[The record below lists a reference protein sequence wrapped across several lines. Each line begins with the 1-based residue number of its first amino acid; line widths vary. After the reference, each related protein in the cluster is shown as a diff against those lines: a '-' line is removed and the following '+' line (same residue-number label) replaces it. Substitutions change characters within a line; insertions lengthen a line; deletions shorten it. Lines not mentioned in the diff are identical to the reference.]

1 MPCTNITM
9 SLENTLVKVSFAG
22 PHISCMYPCVLPMAG
37 SIAPWKAT
45 VPLPTASTE
54 NLSPVREH
62 RGYLWDEL
70 IAGGSTL
77 GGFAEGGTVDR
88 SFGTAGSTLGG
99 EWVSMLCRGV
109 GDGVFAR
116 VLLGG
121 GVGVGVGVLATE
133 KLLVNLWIASMVW
146 VPK

>member
-1 MPCTNITM
+1 M
-9 SLENTLVKVSFAG
+9 V
-22 PHISCMYPCVLPMAG
+22 G
-37 SIAPWKAT
+37 SITPWKSTAPSPMVYT
-45 VPLPTASTE
+45 VWLACT
-54 NLSPVREH
+54 REH